1 MQYWAVV
8 VPAERYEAERL
19 FHHDT
24 LDLTGLEPPTYRT
37 HGPAPGDPA
46 LLVAATQPPVVFGLA
61 RVRSSTPLVL
71 SYTRRALDAPQPVD
85 NVLNGTLDDA
95 SLGVLRG
102 VDEATYVELAGRI
115 PPPAPRRPWLVSVDL
130 PIEAES
136 AAEAVREFWT
146 YVVRLG
152 PRELPAFVSPVNDE
166 LAMQAYVLGELTNLD
181 PEEDEDE

>member
-19 FHHDT
+19 FHHET
-24 LDLTGLEPPTYRT
+24 LDLTGLEPPTYRA
-37 HGPAPGDPA
+37 HGPSPGDPV
-46 LLVAATQPPVVFGLA
+46 LLVAATDPPVVFGLA

-71 SYTRRALDAPQPVD
+71 SYTRRGLDAPQPVETA
-85 NVLNGTLDDA
+85 LGGALGDA
-95 SLGVLRG
+95 GLGVLRG
-102 VDEATYVELAGRI
+102 LDEATYTALAAQI

-136 AAEAVREFWT
+136 PAEAVREFWT
-146 YVVRLG
+146 YLVRLG
-152 PRELPAFVSPVNDE
+152 PRELPAFVSPSGDE